1 MPYSNS
7 VAESS
12 GNINNAERQRLGGK
26 QGKLPM
32 VARMILGVV
41 ALCCAQPVLAQERAP
56 LVLAAASLQE
66 SMNAAA
72 DSWANQGHRR
82 PVISFAASS
91 ALARQVQAGGKADLF
106 ASADEEW
113 MDVLQKDGL
122 LADRTRSAFLGN
134 RLVVIASAGQGG
146 RVTTRTLAKTLSAGP
161 LAMADTDSVPAGKYG
176 KAALERLGAWPMV
189 APHVVRAENVR
200 AALALVERGA
210 APYGIVYA
218 TDAKASSRVR
228 VVGMFPAASHPP
240 ITYPLARLKASTNSA
255 AEGFRRFLLSA
266 QGKAIFRRFGFS
278 TR

>member
-1 MPYSNS
+1 MMGLRFAAL
-7 VAESS
+7 V
-12 GNINNAERQRLGGK
+12 G
-26 QGKLPM
+26 
-32 VARMILGVV
+32 
-41 ALCCAQPVLAQERAP
+41 ALCASAPVLAQNRAP

-66 SMNAAA
+66 SMTAAA
-72 DSWANQGHRR
+72 DAWAKKGHPR

-122 LADRTRSAFLGN
+122 LADKTRSAFLGN
-134 RLVVIASAGQGG
+134 RLVVIVPAGKGG
-146 RVTTRTLAKTLSAGP
+146 QVTTRTLGRTLSAGP
-161 LAMADTDSVPAGKYG
+161 LAMADTYSVPAGKYG
-176 KAALERLGAWPMV
+176 KAALEKLGAWTMV
-189 APHVVRAENVR
+189 ATHVVRAENVR

-228 VVGMFPAASHPP
+228 VAGMFPAASHPP
-240 ITYPLARLKASTNSA
+240 ITYPLARLKASTNPEG
-255 AEGFRRFLLSA
+255 EGFRRFLLSGE
-266 QGKAIFRRFGFS
+266 GKAIFRRYAFA